1 MASCS
6 KSFSLHTVFVFLSSI
21 PHLLLQA
28 YMHAYTN
35 IISFLSASPILRL
48 YHSEAFCAY
57 EDDAE
62 VCIEVLKDGTISVST
77 GIYVDNDFIPR
88 PDLLIG
94 FLWRS
99 TS

>member
-6 KSFSLHTVFVFLSSI
+6 KSFSLHLVFAILSSI

-35 IISFLSASPILRL
+35 IISFLSVSPILRL
-48 YHSEAFCAY
+48 YHSEAFCAF
-57 EDDAE
+57 EDE

-94 FLWRS
+94 FVWRS